1 MKVNSTKNIII
12 AAFALVAVCISFF
25 VFATYKNMKET
36 QIQNAKVKGSLQML
50 LAMQN
55 ILMHLE
61 QLETQQ
67 RGYTFTSK
75 EQFTDPYKQALYNFT
90 IDTTTLSLLLPY
102 KKEEATDLNKLIEL
116 IKKKIAYSKQTVALF
131 DNAGI
136 EPVVTVVKLGTGR
149 ILSDSIRAVTSILM
163 NKENVSL
170 NEANSD
176 LKLVAERTT
185 LRFFLLASFFILL
198 LLLFFIIISKNLK
211 SRQFAAEK
219 LAYNASLTDT
229 ISDAVFSTNPHFII
243 QSWNKYA
250 AVQYGITSENAIGK
264 SLINLFKVNLSAAEK
279 EKSLQELNLKGN
291 VL

>member
-116 IKKKIAYSKQTVALF
+116 IKKK
-131 DNAGI
+131 
-136 EPVVTVVKLGTGR
+136 
-149 ILSDSIRAVTSILM
+149 
-163 NKENVSL
+163 
-170 NEANSD
+170 
-176 LKLVAERTT
+176 
-185 LRFFLLASFFILL
+185 
-198 LLLFFIIISKNLK
+198 
-211 SRQFAAEK
+211 
-219 LAYNASLTDT
+219 
-229 ISDAVFSTNPHFII
+229 
-243 QSWNKYA
+243 
-250 AVQYGITSENAIGK
+250 
-264 SLINLFKVNLSAAEK
+264 
-279 EKSLQELNLKGN
+279 
-291 VL
+291 